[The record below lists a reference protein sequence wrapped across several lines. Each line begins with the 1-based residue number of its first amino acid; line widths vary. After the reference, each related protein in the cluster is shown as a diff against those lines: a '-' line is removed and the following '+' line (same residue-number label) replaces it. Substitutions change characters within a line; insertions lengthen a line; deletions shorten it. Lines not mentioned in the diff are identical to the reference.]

1 MEQNNRTNR
10 NQEASASSNQA
21 NQKALRQMI
30 EQQQRTIVSYLLIY
44 IMILPKIFFH
54 SVHPVSLDTN
64 RTVDTEVGS

>member
-44 IMILPKIFFH
+44 IMIHPKILFPF
-54 SVHPVSLDTN
+54 STSSIIGYQPN
-64 RTVDTEVGS
+64 RTEVGS